1 MERNN
6 YELPVL
12 NSYLLK
18 NIIFSMENQG
28 AIGYLDLESGEV
40 VEISNI
46 NDPVVVRENKKS
58 EGLISITIKQNK
70 DRFLALPPWGSIEGF
85 KIREQFIKDMKNPVY
100 KKTLNHVFHTGRGVF
115 RKFKEVL
122 KENPIIER
130 QWIEYKSNYMRAIV
144 VNWYKECEGYI
155 NLLNLEEEVEELPN
169 DLLISDFIFS
179 TKISETDYNK
189 LRLLKN
195 DTINDLTF
203 FEKTIVKRRQDI
215 LNKPNY
221 IVSYN
226 LSDEIAA
233 FIEWEEIEKD
243 TIEITSYGVEKQYR
257 GLGLF
262 NIMLDKVIR
271 QASRQS
277 YDKVVIYI
285 SQMLVKFENNSKKDL
300 YNCNF
305 GYSIID
311 VNYWNMDVNSSE
323 LLDV

>member
-215 LNKPNY
+215 LTKPNY